1 MPPTLSTDRASDT
14 TLMERMGTGDEQAL
28 GTLYDRHARMVF
40 SVAHA
45 ILGRAQDA
53 EEVTEDVFVQ
63 IWSDPERFDS
73 DRGSLKSYM
82 ATIARSRAL
91 DRVRAGS
98 RRYAAYERAAAT
110 EKEGTGVG
118 VSASEPADR
127 GAEESEM
134 RNSVGNALSTLNEGQ
149 RQAIELA
156 YLRGFSQ
163 SEIAE
168 ELGEPLG
175 TIKTR
180 IRDGMAKLRKLLA
193 HSPEAF
199 G

>member
-14 TLMERMGTGDEQAL
+14 TLMEQMGTGDEQAL
-28 GTLYDRHARMVF
+28 EALYDRHAPMVF

-45 ILGRAQDA
+45 ILGRSQDA

-73 DRGSLKSYM
+73 NRGSLKSYV

-98 RRYAAYERAAAT
+98 RRLAAYERAAAT
-110 EKEGTGVG
+110 EEEGTVVG
-118 VSASEPADR
+118 VSTSEPTDR
-127 GAEESEM
+127 GAEESDM
-134 RNSVGNALSTLNEGQ
+134 RSSIRNALMALNEGQ
-149 RQAIELA
+149 RQAIKLA

-180 IRDGMAKLRKLLA
+180 IRDGMAKLRELLA